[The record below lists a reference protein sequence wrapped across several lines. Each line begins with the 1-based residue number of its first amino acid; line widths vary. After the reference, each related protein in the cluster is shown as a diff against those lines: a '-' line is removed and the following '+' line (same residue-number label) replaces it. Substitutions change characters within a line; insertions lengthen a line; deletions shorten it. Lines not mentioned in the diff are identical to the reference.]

1 MNLEH
6 LEHLVRPFSPDQIK
20 QRTTPLGYTVD
31 YIETPTVINRMNE
44 AFQGEWSFKIL
55 DHKLLEDVVVVL
67 GELTAGGI
75 TKQQFGTCE
84 LSHESEEG
92 VLFSLGDGMKAAA
105 SDALKKCAT
114 LFGLGLQLY
123 GVTPDTATERT
134 TQTNTEDQKPAQG
147 FSLTPSEDVKEPEPL
162 NQAAPEPAA
171 VPSPRP
177 DPISVVAPADDTI
190 TDMQFAEI
198 IELAKGRNFSQAQ
211 VDQRARSRYGKA
223 LVDLTQWEADEIVAK
238 LKSN

>member
-1 MNLEH
+1 MN
-6 LEHLVRPFSPDQIK
+6 LEHLVRPFSSDQVK

-31 YIETPTVINRMNE
+31 YIETPTVITRMNE

-84 LSHESEEG
+84 LSHEGEEG

-123 GVTPDTATERT
+123 GVTPDTFLEGT
-134 TQTNTEDQKPAQG
+134 TQTDAVDQTPAQEI
-147 FSLTPSEDVKEPEPL
+147 SLTPSEEVVEPEPL
-162 NQAAPEPAA
+162 TQATPEPVVDA
-171 VPSPRP
+171 SPGP
-177 DPISVVAPADDTI
+177 DPIPAVAPADDTV
-190 TDMQFAEI
+190 TDIQFAEI

-223 LVDLTQWEADEIVAK
+223 LVDLTQWEADEIIAK
-238 LKSN
+238 LKGN

>member
-1 MNLEH
+1 MN
-6 LEHLVRPFSPDQIK
+6 LEHLVRPFSSDQVK

-31 YIETPTVINRMNE
+31 YIETSTVIIRMNE

-67 GELTAGGI
+67 GELTADGI

-84 LSHESEEG
+84 LSHESEDG

-123 GVTPDTATERT
+123 SVTPNTSPEGT
-134 TQTNTEDQKPAQG
+134 TQTDAADKNPSQG
-147 FSLTPSEDVKEPEPL
+147 FPVTLPEDDVKPESGIQPI
-162 NQAAPEPAA
+162 PEPAA
-171 VPSPRP
+171 DASPESDSIP
-177 DPISVVAPADDTI
+177 VAASADDAI
-190 TDMQFAEI
+190 TDMQVAEI
-198 IELAKGRNFSQAQ
+198 IELAKRRSFSQAQ

-223 LVDLTQWEADEIVAK
+223 LAELAQWEADEIITK
-238 LKSN
+238 LKGN